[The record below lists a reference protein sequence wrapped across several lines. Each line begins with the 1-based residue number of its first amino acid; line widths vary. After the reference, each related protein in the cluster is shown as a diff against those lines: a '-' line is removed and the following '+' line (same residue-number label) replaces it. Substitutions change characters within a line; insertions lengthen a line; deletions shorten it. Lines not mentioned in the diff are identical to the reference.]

1 MVFSDPTVWKLCWE
15 QRPTSGP
22 KSPVSHHIPY
32 IGPSC
37 IGQQQ
42 RRHHIGGFGGVELL
56 ECSLPRIVPCATVQQ
71 QLASP
76 PVQLTLAMLREAK
89 RYVQISFM
97 TISKLLVDVDD
108 GVCAYF
114 LTK

>member
-1 MVFSDPTVWKLCWE
+1 LDQAAVDNKDDDITLADLEELNFWNALS
-15 QRPTSGP
+15 Q
-22 KSPVSHHIPY
+22 
-32 IGPSC
+32 
-37 IGQQQ
+37 
-42 RRHHIGGFGGVELL
+42 ELL
-56 ECSLPRIVPCATVQQ
+56 FLVQQTVQQ

-97 TISKLLVDVDD
+97 TISKFLVDVDD